1 MNTINSIINNLSL
14 NITEKMIPYQ
24 QDFEGMTLEGIRTMP
39 YAPDV
44 PCFDWCVVQHT
55 IHSNNLELGSII
67 LVVLAYICIV
77 LYGIADEIKI
87 IKPFKDTFIYWAKLL
102 LILFFGYYILVIRM
116 GLVDL
121 VNFAG

>member
-1 MNTINSIINNLSL
+1 MNITINTAINNLDL
-14 NITEKMIPYQ
+14 
-24 QDFEGMTLEGIRTMP
+24 GMKEIKYMP
-39 YAPDV
+39 YTPNA
-44 PCFDWCVVQHT
+44 PCFDWCAVQHI

-77 LYGIADEIKI
+77 LYGIADEIKF
-87 IKPFKDTFIYWAKLL
+87 IKSFKETFIYWAKLL